1 MDLLDRYLAAVR
13 RNLPAKDADDIIAE
27 LRDVLLAQAE
37 EREERYGHV
46 DWTGLLREFG
56 HPLTVAARYRP
67 QQWLI
72 GPELYPFYL
81 YFLKMIAGIV
91 AVVVVVTAV
100 GKAVLHAG
108 PPGPMIVDLL
118 GSLWWSVA
126 GTVGSV
132 TIVFALIERYGGV
145 DRHFRN
151 WAPDELPE
159 LPDLSELVGKPK
171 SGWGSAF
178 ECAMGLLFL
187 LWWAGAIH
195 LPLVFHNDTFRLEGA
210 PIWTQLYWPILAL
223 LAGRLAYNVL
233 RWLMPRAKW
242 LIGLFGIVTAVG
254 GVILAALIYKAGI
267 WMSVVPVSMA
277 AEEAAKIQDSLNL
290 ALRIAIVVVAIIW
303 TLQSLGE
310 LWRWMRGTGRR

>member
-81 YFLKMIAGIV
+81 YFLKMIGGIV
-91 AVVVVVTAV
+91 AVVVIVSAV

-108 PPGPMIVDLL
+108 PPGEMIVDLL
-118 GSLWWSVA
+118 GALWSSLA
-126 GTVGSV
+126 GTVGAV
-132 TIVFALIERYGGV
+132 TIVFALVERYGGV

-151 WAPDELPE
+151 WKPGELPE
-159 LPDLSELVGKPK
+159 LPDLSQLVGDKPK
-171 SGWGSAF
+171 KRWEAAF
-178 ECAMGLLFL
+178 EVALGILVL
-187 LWWAGAIH
+187 LWWAGAVQ
-195 LPLVFHNDTFRLEGA
+195 LPFPLHNSDFRLELA
-210 PIWTQLYWPILAL
+210 PVWTQLYWPILIL
-223 LAGRLAYNVL
+223 LAGRLVYDAL
-233 RWLMPRAKW
+233 RWLHPRGRW
-242 LIGLFGIVTAVG
+242 LIGLFGITTAVG
-254 GVILAALIYKAGI
+254 GVILAALLHRAGQ
-267 WMSVVPVSMA
+267 WATVVPLNMA
-277 AEEAAKIQDSLNL
+277 AEQAAKLQESLNL
-290 ALRIAIVVVAIIW
+290 ALGIAIVVVAIIW
-303 TLQSLGE
+303 TLQCLGE
-310 LWRWMRGTGRR
+310 LWRWMRGARG